1 VISKLKTHYF
11 CSTVFKA
18 LFVSALAI
26 FSISCSKTTE
36 KIGNGLLPE
45 GDNIGV
51 FYTDSVMIDCH
62 SEILDTMA
70 TRGMTTI
77 LLGSMMDPVMGLTN
91 ANIFTQLHL
100 SSTHHHF
107 GADPVID
114 SVVLQLDLSGYYG
127 DTTTLQTI
135 HVYELA
141 DSLNPNSLYYQ
152 FSEVSDKG
160 IDFANGFQFRPRPKT
175 YISVS
180 GNDTINQPTIR
191 IPLMNS
197 LGEQLAAADS
207 TVYNTPD
214 AFKRFFYG
222 LKISC
227 ESVNE
232 NGAICYLNPTSNTIT
247 QLKIYYRET
256 PNAETQMRYDFYI
269 TSEDTYFNQYQ
280 HDYNLGSPAFIQ
292 QVIQEDQTM
301 GQQQLYLQAMGGV
314 RSVITFPGIVE
325 WANGLVEEGTHLII
339 NEAKLI
345 LPASAALEDSSV
357 LTPPTSLA
365 LLNIKSDGSTTVLP
379 DYLEGSSY
387 YGGSYSKVRN
397 NVTFR
402 ISEYLQDLIQ
412 DPASSH
418 GLYLSITGASF
429 NAQRWIIAGP
439 NADQEKQMKCEIKYS
454 ILRE

>member
-1 VISKLKTHYF
+1 MISKLKTHYF

-207 TVYNTPD
+207 TVYNT
-214 AFKRFFYG
+214 
-222 LKISC
+222 
-227 ESVNE
+227 
-232 NGAICYLNPTSNTIT
+232 IT

-412 DPASSH
+412 DPASSQ

-439 NADQEKQMKCEIKYS
+439 DADQEKQMKCEIKYS

>member
-1 VISKLKTHYF
+1 MISKLKTQSF
-11 CSTVFKA
+11 RPKFIKA
-18 LFVSALAI
+18 LFIGALAI

-51 FYTDSVMIDCH
+51 FFTDSVVMTCH
-62 SEILDTMA
+62 SQTIDTMA
-70 TRGMTTI
+70 TKGMTTV

-100 SSTHHHF
+100 SSTNQHF
-107 GADPVID
+107 GSDPVID
-114 SVVLQLDLSGYYG
+114 SVVLQLSLTGYYG
-127 DTTTLQTI
+127 DTTTLQTV

-141 DSLNPNSLYYQ
+141 DSLNSNSLYYQ
-152 FSEVSDKG
+152 FSEVADKG
-160 IDFANGFQFRPRPKT
+160 IDLANGYQFYPHPRTPL
-175 YISVS
+175 SVS

-191 IPLMNS
+191 IPLLNS
-197 LGEQLAAADS
+197 LGEQLASADS
-207 TVYNTPD
+207 MVYKTPD

-222 LKISC
+222 LKICC

-232 NGAICYLNPTSNTIT
+232 NGAICYLNPTSNTVT

-256 PNAETQMRYDFYI
+256 PGAETQMRYDFYI
-269 TSEDTYFNQYQ
+269 TSDDIYFNQYQ
-280 HDYNLGSPAFIQ
+280 HDYSLGSTDFVQ
-292 QVIQEDQTM
+292 QVINGDTLM
-301 GQQQLYLQAMGGV
+301 GLQQLFLQSMGGV
-314 RSVITFPGIVE
+314 RSFITFPGFAE

-345 LPASAALEDSSV
+345 LPASAILEDSTF

-365 LLNIKSDGSTTVLP
+365 LLNLKTDGNTIVLP

-387 YGGSYSKVRN
+387 YGGSYSHAKKS
-397 NVTFR
+397 VTFR
-402 ISEYLQDLIQ
+402 ISEYLQKVIQ
-412 DPASSH
+412 NPDYSQ

-429 NAQRWIIAGP
+429 NANRWIIAGP
-439 NADQEKQMKCEIKYS
+439 EADQENKMKCEIKYS

>member
-1 VISKLKTHYF
+1 MISKLKTQSF
-11 CSTVFKA
+11 RPKFFKA
-18 LFVSALAI
+18 LFIGALAI

-51 FYTDSVMIDCH
+51 FFTDSVVMTCH
-62 SEILDTMA
+62 SETVDSMA
-70 TRGMTTI
+70 TKGMTTV
-77 LLGSMMDPVMGLTN
+77 LLGSMMDPEMGLTN
-91 ANIFTQLHL
+91 ANIYTQLHL
-100 SSTHHHF
+100 SSTHQHF
-107 GADPVID
+107 GSDPVID
-114 SVVLQLDLSGYYG
+114 SVVLQLALNGYYG
-127 DTTTLQTI
+127 DTTTLQTV

-141 DSLNPNSLYYQ
+141 DSLSSTAQYHQ
-152 FSEVSDKG
+152 FSEVADKG
-160 IDFANGFQFRPRPKT
+160 IDLANGFQFRPHPRT
-175 YISVS
+175 TISVA
-180 GNDTINQPTIR
+180 GHDTINQPTIR

-197 LGEQLAAADS
+197 LGEQLATADS
-207 TVYNTPD
+207 TVYSTPD

-232 NGAICYLNPTSNTIT
+232 NGAICYLSPTSNMVT

-256 PNAETQMRYDFYI
+256 PDAETQMRYDFYI
-269 TSEDTYFNQYQ
+269 TSDDIYFNQYF
-280 HDYNLGSPAFIQ
+280 HDYNLGSTDFVQ
-292 QVIQEDQTM
+292 QVINGDASL
-301 GQQQLYLQAMGGV
+301 GQQQLYLQSMGGV
-314 RSVITFPGIVE
+314 RSFITFPGFAE
-325 WANGLVEEGTHLII
+325 WANGLVEDGTYLII

-345 LPASAALEDSSV
+345 LPASATLEDSTF

-365 LLNIKSDGSTTVLP
+365 LINRKTDGSTTVLP

-387 YGGSYSKVRN
+387 YGGSYSRTKK

-402 ISEYLQDLIQ
+402 ISEYLQKVIQ
-412 DPASSH
+412 NPDFSQ

-429 NAQRWIIAGP
+429 NAQRWIVAGP
-439 NADQEKQMKCEIKYS
+439 EADQENKMKCEIKYS

>member
-1 VISKLKTHYF
+1 MISKLKTHSF
-11 CSTVFKA
+11 RPKFIKA
-18 LFVSALAI
+18 LFIGALAI

-51 FYTDSVMIDCH
+51 FYTDSVVMTCH
-62 SEILDTMA
+62 SETIDTMT
-70 TRGMTTI
+70 TRGLNTL

-91 ANIFTQLHL
+91 ASIYTQLHL
-100 SSTHHHF
+100 SSTHQYF
-107 GADPVID
+107 GANPVID
-114 SVVLQLDLSGYYG
+114 SVVLQLALTGYYG
-127 DTTTLQTI
+127 DTTTLQTV

-141 DSLNPNSLYYQ
+141 DSLTSTQYYQ
-152 FSEVSDKG
+152 FSEVADKG
-160 IDFANGFQFRPRPKT
+160 IDLANGFQFRPHPRT
-175 YISVS
+175 TISVS
-180 GNDTINQPTIR
+180 GQDTINQPTIR

-197 LGEQLAAADS
+197 FGEQLAVADS
-207 TVYNTPD
+207 TVFNTPD
-214 AFKRFFYG
+214 SFKRHFYG

-232 NGAICYLNPTSNTIT
+232 NGAICYLNPTSNTVT

-256 PNAETQMRYDFYI
+256 PSTEIQMRYDFYI
-269 TSEDTYFNQYQ
+269 TSDDIYFNQYQ
-280 HDYNLGSPAFIQ
+280 HDYSLGSTDFIQ
-292 QVIQEDQTM
+292 QVIQEDQTL

-314 RSVITFPGIVE
+314 RSFITFPGFAE
-325 WANGLVEEGTHLII
+325 WANGQVEDGTRLII

-345 LPASAALEDSSV
+345 LPASAELEDSTF
-357 LTPPTSLA
+357 LTPPASLA
-365 LLNIKSDGSTTVLP
+365 LLNLKTDGGTTVLP

-387 YGGSYSKVRN
+387 YGGSYSRTKK

-402 ISEYLQDLIQ
+402 ISEYLQKVIQ
-412 DPASSH
+412 NPDFSQ

-429 NAQRWIIAGP
+429 NAQRWIVAGP
-439 NADQEKQMKCEIKYS
+439 EADQENKMKCEIKYS

>member
-1 VISKLKTHYF
+1 MKTQSF
-11 CSTVFKA
+11 RPKFIKA
-18 LFVSALAI
+18 LFIGALAI

-51 FYTDSVMIDCH
+51 FFTDSVVMTCH
-62 SEILDTMA
+62 SQTIDTMA
-70 TRGMTTI
+70 TKGMTTV

-100 SSTHHHF
+100 SSTNQHF
-107 GADPVID
+107 GSDPVID
-114 SVVLQLDLSGYYG
+114 SVVLQLSLTGYYG
-127 DTTTLQTI
+127 DTTTLQTV

-141 DSLNPNSLYYQ
+141 DSLNSNSLYYQ
-152 FSEVSDKG
+152 FSEVADKG
-160 IDFANGFQFRPRPKT
+160 IDLANGYQFYPHPRTPL
-175 YISVS
+175 SVS

-191 IPLMNS
+191 IPLLNS
-197 LGEQLAAADS
+197 LGEQLASADS
-207 TVYNTPD
+207 MVYKTPD

-222 LKISC
+222 LKICC

-232 NGAICYLNPTSNTIT
+232 NGAICYLNPTSNTVT

-256 PNAETQMRYDFYI
+256 PGAETQMRYDFYI
-269 TSEDTYFNQYQ
+269 TSDDIYFNQYQ
-280 HDYNLGSPAFIQ
+280 HDYSLGSTDFVQ
-292 QVIQEDQTM
+292 QVINGDTLM
-301 GQQQLYLQAMGGV
+301 GLQQLFLQSMGGV
-314 RSVITFPGIVE
+314 RSFITFPGFAE

-345 LPASAALEDSSV
+345 LPASAILEDSTF

-365 LLNIKSDGSTTVLP
+365 LLNLKTDGNTIVLP

-387 YGGSYSKVRN
+387 YGGSYSHAKKS
-397 NVTFR
+397 VTFR
-402 ISEYLQDLIQ
+402 ISEYLQKVIQ
-412 DPASSH
+412 NPDYSQ

-429 NAQRWIIAGP
+429 NANRWIIAGP
-439 NADQEKQMKCEIKYS
+439 EADQENKMKCEIKYS